1 LSKRCSAE
9 ALPSQKIKRINALP
23 PEGKVVLVPVNGDDD
38 GEAVTVA
45 AVEKAEAG
53 MGKDEAAS
61 LVEIQA
67 SNRVAISKAV
77 TLTATDVDDAG
88 VAVAVVKTAQRARL
102 VPPDKIRVLLIDR
115 ADLLIVHNVIEWKFS
130 GSMAEVPSKGLSK

>member
-1 LSKRCSAE
+1 MAE
-9 ALPSQKIKRINALP
+9 ALPSQKIKRKNGLP
-23 PEGKVVLVPVNGDDD
+23 PEGKVVLVPVNGDDA

-45 AVEKAEAG
+45 AVEKAEVG
-53 MGKDEAAS
+53 MAKDEAVS

-67 SNRVAISKAV
+67 INLVATIKAV

-102 VPPDKIRVLLIDR
+102 VPPDKIRALLIDR
-115 ADLLIVHNVIEWKFS
+115 ADLLSVHNVSEWKFF
-130 GSMAEVPSKGLSK
+130 GFMAEVPSKGLSK

>member
-1 LSKRCSAE
+1 MAE
-9 ALPSQKIKRINALP
+9 ALPSQKIKRKNGLP
-23 PEGKVVLVPVNGDDD
+23 PEGKVVLVPVNGDDA

-45 AVEKAEAG
+45 AVEKAEVG
-53 MGKDEAAS
+53 MAKDEAVS

-67 SNRVAISKAV
+67 INLVATIKAV

-102 VPPDKIRVLLIDR
+102 VPPDKIRALLIDR
-115 ADLLIVHNVIEWKFS
+115 ADLLSVHNVSEWKFF

>member
-1 LSKRCSAE
+1 MAE
-9 ALPSQKIKRINALP
+9 ALPSQKIKRKNGLP
-23 PEGKVVLVPVNGDDD
+23 PEGKVVLVPVNGDDA

-67 SNRVAISKAV
+67 INRVAISKAV

-88 VAVAVVKTAQRARL
+88 GAVAVVKTAQRARL
-102 VPPDKIRVLLIDR
+102 VPPDKIRASLIDR
-115 ADLLIVHNVIEWKFS
+115 ADLLSVHNVSEWKFF
-130 GSMAEVPSKGLSK
+130 GSMAVAPLKGLSK

>member
-1 LSKRCSAE
+1 MAE
-9 ALPSQKIKRINALP
+9 VLPSQKIKRKNGLP
-23 PEGKVVLVPVNGDDD
+23 PEGKVVLVPVNGDDA

-67 SNRVAISKAV
+67 INRVAISKAV
-77 TLTATDVDDAG
+77 TLTATDVDDVGGAVE
-88 VAVAVVKTAQRARL
+88 VAKTVQRARL
-102 VPPDKIRVLLIDR
+102 VPPDKIRALLIDR
-115 ADLLIVHNVIEWKFS
+115 S
-130 GSMAEVPSKGLSK
+130 

>member
-1 LSKRCSAE
+1 MAE
-9 ALPSQKIKRINALP
+9 ALPSQKIKRKNGLP
-23 PEGKVVLVPVNGDDD
+23 PEGKVVLVPVNGDDA

-53 MGKDEAAS
+53 MGKDEAAN
-61 LVEIQA
+61 LEEIQA
-67 SNRVAISKAV
+67 INRVAISKAV

-88 VAVAVVKTAQRARL
+88 VAMAVVKTAQRARL
-102 VPPDKIRVLLIDR
+102 VPPDKIRAILIDR
-115 ADLLIVHNVIEWKFS
+115 ADLLSVHNVSEWKFF

>member
-1 LSKRCSAE
+1 MAE
-9 ALPSQKIKRINALP
+9 ALPSQKRKRINALP
-23 PEGKVVLVPVNGDDD
+23 LKGRVVLVPVNGDDA

-45 AVEKAEAG
+45 AVEKAEVG
-53 MGKDEAAS
+53 MAKDEAVS

-67 SNRVAISKAV
+67 INLVATIKAV

-88 VAVAVVKTAQRARL
+88 GVVEVVKTAQRARP
-102 VPPDKIRVLLIDR
+102 VPPDKIRALLIDR
-115 ADLLIVHNVIEWKFS
+115 ADFPSVHNVSEWKFF

>member
-1 LSKRCSAE
+1 MAE
-9 ALPSQKIKRINALP
+9 TLPSQKIKRKNGLP
-23 PEGKVVLVPVNGDDD
+23 PEGKVVLVPVNGDDA

-45 AVEKAEAG
+45 AVEKAEVG
-53 MGKDEAAS
+53 MAKDEAVS

-67 SNRVAISKAV
+67 INLVVISKAV

-88 VAVAVVKTAQRARL
+88 VAMAVVKTAQRARL
-102 VPPDKIRVLLIDR
+102 VPPDKIRALLIDR
-115 ADLLIVHNVIEWKFS
+115 ADLLSVHNVSEWKFF

>member
-1 LSKRCSAE
+1 MAE
-9 ALPSQKIKRINALP
+9 ALPSQKIKRKNGLP
-23 PEGKVVLVPVNGDDD
+23 PEGKAVLVPVNGDDA

-45 AVEKAEAG
+45 AAEKPEAG

-67 SNRVAISKAV
+67 INRVEISKAV

-88 VAVAVVKTAQRARL
+88 GAVAVVKTAQRARL
-102 VPPDKIRVLLIDR
+102 VPPDKIRALLIDR
-115 ADLLIVHNVIEWKFS
+115 ADLLSVHNVSEWKFF

>member
-1 LSKRCSAE
+1 MAE
-9 ALPSQKIKRINALP
+9 ALPSQKIKRKNGLP
-23 PEGKVVLVPVNGDDD
+23 PEGKVVLVPVNGDDA

-45 AVEKAEAG
+45 AVEKAAAG
-53 MGKDEAAS
+53 MGKDEAAN

-67 SNRVAISKAV
+67 INRVAISKAV

-88 VAVAVVKTAQRARL
+88 GAVEVVKTAQRARL
-102 VPPDKIRVLLIDR
+102 VPPDKIRALLIDR
-115 ADLLIVHNVIEWKFS
+115 ADLLSVHNVSEWKFF

>member
-1 LSKRCSAE
+1 MAE
-9 ALPSQKIKRINALP
+9 ALPSQKIKRKNGLP

-67 SNRVAISKAV
+67 INRVAISKAV
-77 TLTATDVDDAG
+77 TLTATDVDDVG
-88 VAVAVVKTAQRARL
+88 GAVAVVKTAQRARL
-102 VPPDKIRVLLIDR
+102 VPPDKIRALLIDR
-115 ADLLIVHNVIEWKFS
+115 ADLLSVHNVSEWKFF

>member
-1 LSKRCSAE
+1 MAE

-23 PEGKVVLVPVNGDDD
+23 PKGKVVLVPVNGDDA

-45 AVEKAEAG
+45 AVEKAAAG
-53 MGKDEAAS
+53 VGKDEAAS

-67 SNRVAISKAV
+67 INRVAISKAV

-88 VAVAVVKTAQRARL
+88 GGVKVAKTAQ
-102 VPPDKIRVLLIDR
+102 
-115 ADLLIVHNVIEWKFS
+115 
-130 GSMAEVPSKGLSK
+130 

>member
-1 LSKRCSAE
+1 MAE
-9 ALPSQKIKRINALP
+9 ALPSPKIKRINALP
-23 PEGKVVLVPVNGDDD
+23 PKGKVVLVPVNGDDA

-45 AVEKAEAG
+45 AVEKVEAG

-67 SNRVAISKAV
+67 INRVAISKAV

-88 VAVAVVKTAQRARL
+88 VAMAVVKTAQRARL
-102 VPPDKIRVLLIDR
+102 VPPDKIRALLIDR
-115 ADLLIVHNVIEWKFS
+115 ADLLSVHNVSEWKFF

>member
-1 LSKRCSAE
+1 MAE
-9 ALPSQKIKRINALP
+9 VLPSQKIKRKNGLP
-23 PEGKVVLVPVNGDDD
+23 PEGKVVLVPVNGDDA

-45 AVEKAEAG
+45 AVEKAEVG
-53 MGKDEAAS
+53 MAKDEAVS

-67 SNRVAISKAV
+67 INLVVISKAV

-102 VPPDKIRVLLIDR
+102 VPPDKIRALLIDR
-115 ADLLIVHNVIEWKFS
+115 ADLLSVHNVSEWKFF